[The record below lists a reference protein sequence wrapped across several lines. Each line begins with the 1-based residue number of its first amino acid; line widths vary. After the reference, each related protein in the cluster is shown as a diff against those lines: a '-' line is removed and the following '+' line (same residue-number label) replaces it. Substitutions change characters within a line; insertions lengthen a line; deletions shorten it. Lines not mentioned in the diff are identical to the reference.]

1 MDSRARSVDRPTG
14 ARALPSTPVRVWI
27 AGLMRR
33 RLRMTFT
40 KVRALGA
47 AFVTVAI
54 VVAACNNAAAT
65 TAPGGSAAATDAA
78 AACPASATKI
88 EVQSWWTTGG
98 EATGLQKLFE
108 QFNKDNPTLCAYNA
122 AIAGGA
128 GTAAQGVIK
137 QRTLAGNP
145 PDTFQVHMGHELTDT
160 YVNISAGSVLTPLDT
175 SIIDPSKF
183 PAGVVSIISGKDGKP
198 YTVPVNIHRANELW
212 YNKKVFTDNNLQPP
226 TTWAEFKTV
235 ADALKA
241 KGITPLALGDNG
253 IWAFGMV
260 FETILVGEL
269 GADGF
274 NGLWTGAT
282 KWDDPMV
289 TNALNTLKT
298 VYGYVNTDH
307 NALSWDQANQLVID
321 GKAGM
326 TIMGDWANGDY
337 VAKKFTGYGWAPAP
351 GNNGI
356 YQALADSFPLPAKAK
371 NPDAVKKLLAFMAS
385 AQGQDIFNPY
395 KGSIPARIDAGNPP
409 AGGLAYNDYQ
419 KSAMQD
425 WTKDT
430 VVPSMEHGA
439 AASPAWKSAIE
450 AALTT
455 FETSGD
461 VTVTQAALVAA
472 ALAAAL

>member
-1 MDSRARSVDRPTG
+1 MTNGKLRVLAVG
-14 ARALPSTPVRVWI
+14 AVLT
-27 AGLMRR
+27 M
-33 RLRMTFT
+33 FT
-40 KVRALGA
+40 L
-47 AFVTVAI
+47 
-54 VVAACNNAAAT
+54 AACNQGGTAT
-65 TAPGGSAAATDAA
+65 TGPGGTAGPTDAA
-78 AACPASATKI
+78 AACASGTTKI

-137 QRTLAGNP
+137 TRTLAGTP
-145 PDTFQVHMGHELTDT
+145 PDTFQVHMGHELLDT
-160 YVNISAGSVLTPLDT
+160 YVNISAGSVLTALDT

-183 PAGVVSIISGKDGKP
+183 PAGVVKIISGKDGKP

-226 TTWAEFKTV
+226 ASWADFKTV

-241 KGITPLALGDNG
+241 KNITALAVGDNG
-253 IWAFGMV
+253 IWAWGMV
-260 FETILVGEL
+260 FETILIAEL
-269 GADGF
+269 GVDGF
-274 NGLWTGAT
+274 NGLWTGTT
-282 KWDDPMV
+282 KWDDPKV
-289 TNALNTLKT
+289 TDSLNQLKT
-298 VYGYVNTDH
+298 VAGYVNSDH
-307 NALSWDQANQLVID
+307 NALTWDQANQLVID

-337 VAKKFTGYGWAPAP
+337 VAKKFTDYGWAPAP
-351 GNNGI
+351 GNAGI
-356 YQALADSFPLPAKAK
+356 YQALADSFPLPAKAP

-385 AQGQDIFNPY
+385 AAGQDIFNPY
-395 KGSIPARIDAGNPP
+395 KGSIPARIDAGAPP
-409 AGGLAYNDYQ
+409 SGGQQYNDYQ
-419 KSAMQD
+419 KSAMSD

-439 AASPAWKSAIE
+439 AAAPAWKSAIE

-455 FETSGD
+455 FATGGD
-461 VTVTQAALVAA
+461 VAATQAALVQAA
-472 ALAAAL
+472 KDAGF

>member
-1 MDSRARSVDRPTG
+1 
-14 ARALPSTPVRVWI
+14 
-27 AGLMRR
+27 
-33 RLRMTFT
+33 MTIS
-40 KVRALGA
+40 KVRSFGVAVPILAL
-47 AFVTVAI
+47 
-54 VVAACNNAAAT
+54 VVAACGTGAT
-65 TAPGGSAAATDAA
+65 ASPGGSQAA

-98 EATGLQKLFE
+98 ESTGLQKVFDK
-108 QFNKDNPTLCAYNA
+108 FNADNSGLCAYNA

-128 GTAAQGVIK
+128 GTAAQAVIK
-137 QRTLAGNP
+137 TRTLAGTP
-145 PDTFQVHMGHELTDT
+145 PDTFQVHMGHELLDT
-160 YVNISAGSVLTPLDT
+160 YVNISAGSVLSPLDT

-183 PAGVVSIISGKDGKP
+183 PAGVVSIISGKDGKI
-198 YTVPVNIHRANELW
+198 YTVPMNIHRANELW

-226 TTWAEFKTV
+226 TTWDEFKTV
-235 ADALKA
+235 ADTLKG
-241 KGITPLALGDNG
+241 KGITPLALGDSG

-260 FETILVGEL
+260 FETVLIGEL

-282 KWDDPMV
+282 KWDDPKV
-289 TNALNTLKT
+289 TAALNEVKT
-298 VYGYVNTDH
+298 VYGYVNSDH
-307 NALSWDQANQLVID
+307 NSLSWDQANQLVID
-321 GKAGM
+321 GKAAM

-356 YQALADSFPLPAKAK
+356 YQALADSFPLPTKA
-371 NPDAVKKLLAFMAS
+371 PDQDAVKKLLTFMAT
-385 AQGQDIFNPY
+385 AEAQDIFNPY
-395 KGSIPARIDAGNPP
+395 KGSIPARSDAGNPP
-409 AGGLAYNDYQ
+409 AGGQQYNDYQ
-419 KSAMQD
+419 KSAMAD
-425 WTKDT
+425 WKTNT

-461 VTVTQAALVAA
+461 VAGTQAALVAA
-472 ALAAAL
+472 AHAAGF

>member
-1 MDSRARSVDRPTG
+1 MTMAK
-14 ARALPSTPVRVWI
+14 LRV
-27 AGLMRR
+27 
-33 RLRMTFT
+33 
-40 KVRALGA
+40 LGA
-47 AFVTVAI
+47 GAVLTAFTL
-54 VVAACNNAAAT
+54 AACGGGTAT
-65 TAPGGSAAATDAA
+65 TGPGGSAAPTDAA
-78 AACPASATKI
+78 AACAANTTKI

-98 EATGLQKLFE
+98 EATGLEKLFA

-137 QRTLAGNP
+137 TRTLAGNP
-145 PDTFQVHMGHELTDT
+145 PDTFQVHMGHELLDT
-160 YVNISAGSVLTPLDT
+160 YVSISAGSVLTPLDS

-183 PAGVVSIISGKDGKP
+183 PAGVVSIISGSDGKP
-198 YTVPVNIHRANELW
+198 YTVPVNIHRANVLW
-212 YNKKVFTDNNLQPP
+212 YNKKVFTDNGLTPP
-226 TTWAEFKTV
+226 ANWADFKTV

-241 KGITPLALGDNG
+241 KNITPLAVGDSG
-253 IWAFGMV
+253 IWTFGMV
-260 FETILVGEL
+260 FETILIGEL
-269 GADGF
+269 GVDGF

-282 KWDDPMV
+282 KWDDPKV
-289 TNALNTLKT
+289 KTSLDTLKS
-298 VYGYVNTDH
+298 VQGYINADH
-307 NALSWDQANQLVID
+307 KSLTWDQANQLVID

-351 GNNGI
+351 GNAGI

-371 NPDAVKKLLAFMAS
+371 NQDAVKKLLTFMAS
-385 AQGQDIFNPY
+385 AAGQDIFNPY
-395 KGSIPARIDAGNPP
+395 KGSIPARIDAGSPP
-409 AGGLAYNDYQ
+409 SGGQQYNDYQ
-419 KSAMQD
+419 KSAMSD

-455 FETSGD
+455 FATGGD
-461 VTVTQAALVAA
+461 VTATQAALVQAA
-472 ALAAAL
+472 KDAGH